1 VAAGEKFDLAGLTVR
16 ALTELANAA
25 TPAKTSTQ

>member
-1 VAAGEKFDLAGLTVR
+1 MSGLTFG

-25 TPAKTSTQ
+25 TPTKASSRDAGPTGR